1 MDFDLN
7 GFITNTANAV
17 GTVKDAFDKDER
29 RDLAAAEAA
38 SRWDWKPI
46 VFALGGVVA
55 VVVILKLV
63 FKK

>member
-7 GFITNTANAV
+7 SFITNTANAV

-29 RDLAAAEAA
+29 EDLREAEAA

-55 VVVILKLV
+55 VVLLLKLV
-63 FKK
+63 FKR